1 MEKPLRQPITLSLT
15 ILLLTGCA
23 MSEPETIMTDER
35 FESRV
40 VQEGKTEFVYGISW
54 RNTSEA
60 SLLSNNERY
69 EPPPPPR
76 RSERYEFE
84 PPRQKFAVQADN
96 QTKLELE
103 DKAAAGL
110 HKRLQQEA
118 LCENGHQITDVIWR
132 DDNIRLLGHC
142 L

>member
-1 MEKPLRQPITLSLT
+1 
-15 ILLLTGCA
+15 
-23 MSEPETIMTDER
+23 MTDDR

-40 VQEGKTEFVYGISW
+40 MQAGKTEFVYGISW

-60 SLLSNNERY
+60 SLLSNNEQSY
-69 EPPPPPR
+69 EPPR
-76 RSERYEFE
+76 RSERNEFD
-84 PPRQKFAVQADN
+84 PPRQKFAIQADN

-103 DKAAAGL
+103 DKAAEGL
-110 HKRLQQEA
+110 HKRLQQEN
-118 LCENGHQITDVIWR
+118 LCEKGHQITDVIWR